1 MDKKGRKNSKFSGFF
16 LPKAKKGAIE
26 LSITG
31 VIVLIIAITVLGLV
45 LMFVRK
51 FFTESQTTLIGTLSE
66 IKDQMIKEMKESGD
80 LLQFRGAREITAKL
94 GIPQVKYLGIK
105 NTVSNKEDVSL
116 PVCYRVEFLCR
127 KAFQGDCIN
136 SDNSKNVLVGGVGAD
151 SSVKPVKDWFA
162 TLLEWDVYTGETGVQ
177 PVDVNIKDARPGK
190 YDMLLNVYQG
200 NKDCAATDTE
210 FKVWQRFPF
219 TLEVTG

>member
-1 MDKKGRKNSKFSGFF
+1 MN
-16 LPKAKKGAIE
+16 KKGAIE

-51 FFTESQTTLIGTLSE
+51 FFLGGIDTLTGTLAE
-66 IKDQMIKEMKESGD
+66 IKDQMLKEMQESGE

-105 NTVSNKEDVSL
+105 NTASNKDDITM
-116 PVCYRVEFLCR
+116 PVCYRVEFVCR
-127 KAFQGDCIN
+127 KAFQGDCIS
-136 SDNSKNVLVGGVGAD
+136 SDNSKNVLVGGTGTDA
-151 SSVKPVKDWFA
+151 SLKPVKDWFS
-162 TLLEWDVYTGETGVQ
+162 TLSEWDIYTGETGVK

-200 NKDCAATDTE
+200 DKDCTASGVE
-210 FKVWQRFPF
+210 FKIWQRFPF
-219 TLEVTG
+219 TLEVAG